1 MSDAAAPPPLLDCP
15 GTRDGAPDAT
25 SPRDG
30 DDMRGKWHERP
41 AYTRA
46 EWVSDTV
53 VHVLGVGLAL
63 MAVPVLVTLALLWH
77 GEVSIVLASA
87 IYGLTL
93 LAMLGC
99 SAIYNITHGCVWT
112 GIFRRMDHT
121 AIFLKIAGTYTPFVV
136 ITGAHA
142 GPLLTGLWG
151 AAAVGAGLKIFA
163 PHRFKMLT
171 VGLCLGMGWAGVV
184 VGGEVLERLSP
195 TVVSL
200 MVAGGLLYT
209 AGVVFFLWASLPF
222 HNTIW
227 HVFVLAA
234 TAVFYIA
241 VVLQLHHGPAMLPSG
256 DPMSLLHPAAEA
268 G

>member
-1 MSDAAAPPPLLDCP
+1 
-15 GTRDGAPDAT
+15 
-25 SPRDG
+25 
-30 DDMRGKWHERP
+30 MRGMWGERP

-63 MAVPVLVTLALLWH
+63 MAVPVLVTLALIWH
-77 GEVSIVLASA
+77 GEVSVVLASLV
-87 IYGLTL
+87 YGVTM

-99 SAIYNITHGCVWT
+99 SAVYNITHGCDWT
-112 GIFRRMDHT
+112 GVFRRMDHT
-121 AIFLKIAGTYTPFVV
+121 AIYLKIAGTYTPFVV

-142 GPLLTGLWG
+142 GSLLTGLWG

-171 VGLCLGMGWAGVV
+171 VALCLGMGWAGVV
-184 VGGEVLERLSP
+184 VGDEVLARLSP
-195 TVVSL
+195 TVFSL
-200 MVAGGLLYT
+200 MLAGGFIYT
-209 AGVVFFLWASLPF
+209 VGVVFHLWASLPF

-234 TAVFYIA
+234 TAVFYVA
-241 VVLQLHHGPAMLPSG
+241 VVVQLHHGATVAPTG
-256 DPMSLLHPAAEA
+256 DPMSLLHPAAGA